1 MTERFVD
8 GERGR
13 EALFATRFLRKAGP
27 KTRAPRDWRVIA
39 DDQRVVLDI
48 VEIGSRD
55 SVYE

>member
-1 MTERFVD
+1 MV
-8 GERGR
+8 RGAAR
-13 EALFATRFLRKAGP
+13 PLFATRFLRKAGP